1 MAIVESIQNNLDAET
16 YTTGVFIDLKNAFVI
31 VDHNTLLEKPDYY
44 EGLPKTVFRIKWV
57 WLITQTSLNW
67 CTSVWQF
74 TKKCRISILRIYLN
88 SWKLTSCSLT
98 FPRQC

>member
-44 EGLPKTVFRIKWV
+44 EGLPKTVCRIKWV
-57 WLITQTSLNW
+57 
-67 CTSVWQF
+67 
-74 TKKCRISILRIYLN
+74 
-88 SWKLTSCSLT
+88 
-98 FPRQC
+98 